1 MLRQRRPH
9 VADIIAKTL
18 TPTSATCILVE
29 GIIHSMQPVKLGAR
43 PWCYATAGLFGLM
56 VAGACACAQ
65 TVETPQETNDR
76 IKALSALA
84 RYIPHDYII
93 GSGDT
98 IGIDVYDVKELSR
111 DVRVSQT
118 GTIGLPLIPVR
129 LQVKGLTETQ
139 AEQKIAEVLEANG
152 LVSHPEVSVSVKDR
166 KSKPITV
173 VGAVPHPMVYQAE
186 RPVTLLEVL
195 AEAGGVSA
203 DAGDTAIVTRPISAP
218 ADTSLAPANSNEDVI
233 PPSGQDVIPPP
244 TSPSTNNDAPVSG
257 GSAVGPR
264 QAVTGTSPVI
274 PAPNANFPSAEVAAK
289 DVPMPTMPPA
299 LSNTL
304 TVNLNQLMES
314 GDPVN
319 NIILQ
324 AGDIVTVPH
333 AGIVYVI
340 GAVGRPGGYVLA
352 NDRAQMTTLKML
364 ALTGGLNLT
373 AKSDRAVIIRRD
385 RQGQQHEQVVDLKKI
400 VERKAEDVRL
410 EASDILYVP
419 DSRAKKVLYK
429 AGEAAIGIGTGV
441 ALYRVAY
448 R

>member
-1 MLRQRRPH
+1 
-9 VADIIAKTL
+9 
-18 TPTSATCILVE
+18 
-29 GIIHSMQPVKLGAR
+29 MQPVKLGAR
-43 PWCYATAGLFGLM
+43 PWCYATAGLLGLM
-56 VAGACACAQ
+56 VAGVYTCAQ
-65 TVETPQETNDR
+65 TVETPQETNER
-76 IKALSALA
+76 IKALSAMA
-84 RYIPHDYII
+84 RYTPHDYII

-98 IGIDVYDVKELSR
+98 ISIDVYDVKELSR

-139 AEQKIAEVLEANG
+139 AEQKIAEVLQANG
-152 LVSHPEVSVSVKDR
+152 LVTHPEVSVSVKDR

-195 AEAGGVSA
+195 AEAGGVTP

-218 ADTSLAPANSNEDVI
+218 ADTAQAPEIGNEDVI
-233 PPSGQDVIPPP
+233 PFTPQDVIPP
-244 TSPSTNNDAPVSG
+244 SSNNSNNNVAASD
-257 GSAVGPR
+257 GSAVDRSQPVPSV
-264 QAVTGTSPVI
+264 APVT
-274 PAPNANFPSAEVAAK
+274 PAPNSNFPSAEVAAK
-289 DVPMPTMPPA
+289 DAPVPTMPPPSA
-299 LSNTL
+299 NTI

-340 GAVGRPGGYVLA
+340 GAVGRPGGFVLA
-352 NDRAQMTTLKML
+352 NDRVQMTTLKML
-364 ALTGGLNLT
+364 ALAGGLNLT
-373 AKSDRAVIIRRD
+373 AKSNRAVIIRRD
-385 RQGQQHEQVVDLKKI
+385 RQGQQHEQVVDLQKV

-419 DSRAKKVLYK
+419 DSKAKKVLYR
-429 AGEAAIGIGTGV
+429 AAETAIGVGTGV